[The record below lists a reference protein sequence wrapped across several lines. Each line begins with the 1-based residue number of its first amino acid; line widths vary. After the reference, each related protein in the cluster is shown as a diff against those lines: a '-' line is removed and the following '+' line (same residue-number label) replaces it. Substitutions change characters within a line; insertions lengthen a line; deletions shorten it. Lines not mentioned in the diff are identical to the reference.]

1 MFKTQNFCHV
11 ASNNRNNV
19 KAGVFIYKT
28 NDNLQTVSASGY
40 FNPRIIDINL
50 HDLIIHEY
58 IDPTDNT
65 KVLRNVLCVTVKTL
79 DNIETVVIKSN
90 WQGDIEQEIADLR
103 TYVDNN
109 FVNVDGSSTMTG
121 VLKMR
126 ASVSFE
132 CAVAPYWHGV
142 GLYKLNDND
151 SVTLLASMEATDGW
165 EPGAN
170 NTYNMGT
177 ATKKWKNLY
186 LAGSAYISK
195 INNGYDIAVPVT
207 NSADTLALK
216 SQVDD
221 AANSGEQLYT
231 TGVWYAKMYAATV
244 VPTGAEYD
252 GRNYAD
258 FSQVDSDN
266 NPVIKVYTGAS
277 GAWTL
282 TETITPPKN
291 HNGYMTITSKI
302 WDIAE
307 QSGQQG
313 GQVLWSHN
321 QHTFTPYPRIVSF
334 ESINITGNS
343 TVDMPLNP
351 TGNSI
356 VNKDYVDNA
365 THTITSIDA
374 EIVGALTV
382 ADNGDVSGISN
393 NNYLK
398 MPYDLNMSDAET
410 FEILLVFT
418 TGSQVDNGFPVLRS
432 ANNYSQKGIAI
443 GIAAWQSLGEF
454 YWRVGTQSV
463 RTSTRAAINTKYYL
477 KFVYDGTNYTLYMS
491 NDGTTYTS
499 ISTAV
504 ASSLPDFID
513 GGYVVRPHYQTDI
526 SILHLGECYIKKDGI
541 ITYLG
546 MAEPSIHQRASIQ
559 EVADLKANAYTR
571 SFTALNTTVASSSG
585 SGIAGTYQLGF
596 TDNKVKLGLF
606 FVESNCTQAGGTS
619 VALATDV
626 ATYPCVVCGTN
637 NTFTMRGCV
646 MLPFINEIT
655 ISFPETG
662 GGVGYTALYFRGWM

>member
-103 TYVDNN
+103 TYVNNN
-109 FVNVDGSSTMTG
+109 FVKTDGSSIMSGPLKFIAGSFTG
-121 VLKMR
+121 AIAGGLGDGIAVYKINSSGTIQAEV
-126 ASVSFE
+126 AS
-132 CAVAPYWHGV
+132 
-142 GLYKLNDND
+142 L
-151 SVTLLASMEATDGW
+151 TLTNGFV
-165 EPGAN
+165 PGST
-170 NTYNMGT
+170 NTINIGSN
-177 ATKKWKNLY
+177 ALKWKNLY
-186 LAGSAYISK
+186 LSGTAYMTK
-195 INNGYDIAVPVT
+195 INNGFDIAVPVT

-258 FSQVDSDN
+258 FSQVDNDN
-266 NPVIKVYTGAS
+266 NPIVVIYEGQS
-277 GAWTL
+277 GSWVEIAR
-282 TETITPPKN
+282 ITPPAN
-291 HNGYMTITSKI
+291 HVAYLTITSKI

-307 QSGQQG
+307 QTDQQG
-313 GQVLWSHN
+313 GEILWSYN
-321 QHTFTPYPRIVSF
+321 QKTFTPYPKIVSVAGF
-334 ESINITGNS
+334 ANTDLSNLTATGKANVSALGTYDPNETYNAGTVGEAITGKADKDASNF
-343 TVDMPLNP
+343 TA
-351 TGNSI
+351 TGQDNI
-356 VNKDYVDNA
+356 VA
-365 THTITSIDA
+365 M
-374 EIVGALTV
+374 GR
-382 ADNGDVSGISN
+382 G
-393 NNYLK
+393 
-398 MPYDLNMSDAET
+398 
-410 FEILLVFT
+410 
-418 TGSQVDNGFPVLRS
+418 
-432 ANNYSQKGIAI
+432 
-443 GIAAWQSLGEF
+443 
-454 YWRVGTQSV
+454 
-463 RTSTRAAINTKYYL
+463 
-477 KFVYDGTNYTLYMS
+477 
-491 NDGTTYTS
+491 
-499 ISTAV
+499 
-504 ASSLPDFID
+504 
-513 GGYVVRPHYQTDI
+513 
-526 SILHLGECYIKKDGI
+526 
-541 ITYLG
+541 
-546 MAEPSIHQRASIQ
+546 
-559 EVADLKANAYTR
+559 
-571 SFTALNTTVASSSG
+571 FTALNTTVASSGG

-606 FVESNCTQAGGTS
+606 SVESNCTQAGGTT

-637 NTFTMRGCV
+637 NRFTMRGCV

-662 GGVGYTALYFRGWM
+662 GGVGSTGLYFRGWM